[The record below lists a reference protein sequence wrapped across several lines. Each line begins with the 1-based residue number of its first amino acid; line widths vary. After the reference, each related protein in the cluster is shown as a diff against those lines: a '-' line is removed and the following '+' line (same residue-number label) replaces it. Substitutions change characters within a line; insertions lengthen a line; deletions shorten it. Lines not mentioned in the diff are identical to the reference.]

1 MEKEEVLRLDKYVAF
16 LEANDIPW
24 DWFDKQPDGT
34 YKSPSG
40 DIFTVAQIKLIAKS
54 GGFETMDE
62 TGRIIDL
69 DKDAPDTIH
78 IQIL

>member
-40 DIFTVAQIKLIAKS
+40 DIFTVRPDKTHR
-54 GGFETMDE
+54 EVW
-62 TGRIIDL
+62 RI
-69 DKDAPDTIH
+69 
-78 IQIL
+78 